1 MSRLRRLCSHLV
13 PDAVPCG
20 AVTVSAAVLGALG
33 GAAVTH
39 FAHRRVQ
46 QTQQQQQQQ
55 SAEAEAEAESTQMRQ
70 PRPHAVTTEA
80 ELRALLPPRPAG
92 VGDKVHGTGVNDAIK
107 VRVRQS
113 LSRSCSSAVPT
124 RTFQCQSMCAN
135 LCQLGSW
142 GGVVCVQSDGRYRCG
157 CGLAVDAG
165 D

>member
-55 SAEAEAEAESTQMRQ
+55 SAEAEAEAEAESTQMRQ

-107 VRVRQS
+107 VRVR
-113 LSRSCSSAVPT
+113 LPRSCSIQRRTHTHISMPINVRKSLSARFVG
-124 RTFQCQSMCAN
+124 RGG
-135 LCQLGSW
+135 LCT
-142 GGVVCVQSDGRYRCG
+142 V
-157 CGLAVDAG
+157 
-165 D
+165 

>member
-55 SAEAEAEAESTQMRQ
+55 SAEAEAESTQMRQ

-107 VRVRQS
+107 VRVRVSELQQRRTHTHISMPINVRKS
-113 LSRSCSSAVPT
+113 LSARFVG
-124 RTFQCQSMCAN
+124 RGG
-135 LCQLGSW
+135 LCT
-142 GGVVCVQSDGRYRCG
+142 V
-157 CGLAVDAG
+157 
-165 D
+165 